1 MAAQGLYC
9 SSRNR
14 EEKSLRHVPMVAKFL
29 DDHKPKILLKSE
41 FALFQTQ
48 SIFFNFIQFVKCWR
62 NFLGLNPKGPYL
74 SVEKEKE
81 NFYVVFTFSIKQARE
96 IRKFHDAVL
105 QRRLRNVQ

>member
-29 DDHKPKILLKSE
+29 DGHKPKILLKSE

-48 SIFFNFIQFVKCWR
+48 SIFFNFI
-62 NFLGLNPKGPYL
+62 
-74 SVEKEKE
+74 
-81 NFYVVFTFSIKQARE
+81 
-96 IRKFHDAVL
+96 
-105 QRRLRNVQ
+105 